1 MDTPHCDAAF
11 ARACLS
17 PDALPPPGLTAAY
30 GDAVARRFAIH
41 RNTVRVTLIEA
52 LAVAFPVVK
61 TLVGEDFFAAAAA
74 TFVTREPPR
83 SAVLAHYGRGFADF
97 LAGFPPAAALPY
109 LPDMARL
116 ERRLI
121 EAYHAADAMPARRAD
136 LAAVPPEAAAELVI
150 ARHPATRWLRSPWPV
165 VTLWRMNTGRLP
177 LAPLTA
183 WSGEDA
189 LVTRPALDVELT
201 LLPAT
206 GDALLARLDA
216 PQTLGVLAAPCAA
229 TLNLPTVDL
238 PTVDLPLVDL
248 PVVDLPTV
256 LPALLDA
263 GALRLCPPE
272 GDLP

>member
-1 MDTPHCDAAF
+1 MDAPHSDAAF
-11 ARACLS
+11 AHACLS
-17 PDALPPPGLTAAY
+17 PAAPPPPGLTAAH

-61 TLVGEDFFAAAAA
+61 TLVGEDFFVAAAA
-74 TFVTREPPR
+74 TFITREPPR
-83 SAVLAHYGRGFADF
+83 SAVLAHYGSGFADF

-109 LPDMARL
+109 LADVARL
-116 ERRLI
+116 ERMLI
-121 EAYHAADAMPARRAD
+121 EAYHAADAMPAGRAD
-136 LAAVPPEAAAELVI
+136 LAAVPPEMAAALVI
-150 ARHPATRWLRSPWPV
+150 GRHPATRWLRSLWPV

-183 WSGEDA
+183 WNGEDA
-189 LVTRPALDVELT
+189 LVTRPVLDVELT

-206 GDALLARLDA
+206 GDALLARLEA
-216 PQTLGVLAAPCAA
+216 PQTLGTLAAPPDA

-238 PTVDLPLVDL
+238 PA
-248 PVVDLPTV
+248 V

-263 GALRLCPPE
+263 GALRLDPQD
-272 GDLP
+272 GVLP